1 MTDLN
6 LHEKPLYGL
15 FLEFILDGTWN
26 YIIDYRAKCMYKVV
40 RKIQLGVCMCVC
52 PTQIQRN
59 NIKSQLVFAVH

>member
-6 LHEKPLYGL
+6 ITEKPLYGL

-40 RKIQLGVCMCVC
+40 RKIQLVVCLWVC
-52 PTQIQRN
+52 PTRIIR
-59 NIKSQLVFAVH
+59 